1 MILRKA
7 AEADLG
13 TVLTLAQNVFEQEQQ
28 IPRSLTDIP
37 AEKRPQWWCAET
49 NGAIVATLVAYVE
62 NDVWHM
68 GRLTVAQELRGQ
80 GIAPRLIRFA
90 LEDLF
95 EQGVEE
101 LHMEARTAV
110 VRILETFGAEITGE
124 AVPFYV
130 GTITPLCLKKD
141 RFYASTAI

>member
-7 AEADLG
+7 AESDLNA
-13 TVLTLAQNVFEQEQQ
+13 VLTLAQNIFEQEQQ
-28 IPRSLTDIP
+28 IPSSLTDIP
-37 AEKRPQWWCAET
+37 AAKRPQWWCAEE
-49 NGAIVATLVAYVE
+49 NGAIVATVVAYVE
-62 NDVWHM
+62 NEIWHM

-101 LHMEARTAV
+101 LHMEARAAV

-124 AVPFYV
+124 TVPFYV
-130 GTITPLCLKKD
+130 GTITPLRLKKD
-141 RFYASTAI
+141 RFYASDSF

>member
-7 AEADLG
+7 VEADLNA
-13 TVLTLAQNVFEQEQQ
+13 VLTLAQNIFEQEQQ
-28 IPRSLTDIP
+28 IPRTLTHIP
-37 AEKRPQWWCAET
+37 AEKHPHWWCAEEDGT
-49 NGAIVATLVAYVE
+49 IVATLVAYVE

-95 EQGVEE
+95 EQGAEE

-141 RFYASTAI
+141 RFSASNAF

>member
-1 MILRKA
+1 
-7 AEADLG
+7 
-13 TVLTLAQNVFEQEQQ
+13 
-28 IPRSLTDIP
+28 
-37 AEKRPQWWCAET
+37 
-49 NGAIVATLVAYVE
+49 
-62 NDVWHM
+62 M
-68 GRLTVAQELRGQ
+68 GRLTVAQGLRGQ

-124 AVPFYV
+124 AIPFYV

-141 RFYASTAI
+141 RFYASTNI

>member
-7 AEADLG
+7 AEADLNAI
-13 TVLTLAQNVFEQEQQ
+13 LTLAQNIFEQEQQ
-28 IPRSLTDIP
+28 IPRTLTHIP
-37 AEKRPQWWCAET
+37 AEKHPQWWCAEQD
-49 NGAIVATLVAYVE
+49 GKIVATVVAYVE

-90 LEDLF
+90 LENLF

-141 RFYASTAI
+141 RFYASNAF

>member
-80 GIAPRLIRFA
+80 GVAPRLIRFA

-130 GTITPLCLKKD
+130 GTITPLRLKKD
-141 RFYASTAI
+141 HFYASNSL

>member
-7 AEADLG
+7 AEADLNAI
-13 TVLTLAQNVFEQEQQ
+13 LTLAQNIFEQEQQ
-28 IPRSLTDIP
+28 IPRTLTHIP
-37 AEKRPQWWCAET
+37 AEKHPQWWCAEQD
-49 NGAIVATLVAYVE
+49 GKIVATVVAYVE

-141 RFYASTAI
+141 RFYDFTAF

>member
-7 AEADLG
+7 AESDLNA
-13 TVLTLAQNVFEQEQQ
+13 VLTLAQNIFEQEQQ
-28 IPRSLTDIP
+28 IPRTLTHIP
-37 AEKRPQWWCAET
+37 AEKHPQWWCAEQD
-49 NGAIVATLVAYVE
+49 GKIVATVVAYVE

-141 RFYASTAI
+141 RFYDFTAF

>member
-13 TVLTLAQNVFEQEQQ
+13 AVLTLAQNVFEQEQQ

-37 AEKRPQWWCAET
+37 AEKRPQWWCAEKDGT
-49 NGAIVATLVAYVE
+49 IVATLVAYIE

-110 VRILETFGAEITGE
+110 VRILETLGAEITGK
-124 AVPFYV
+124 AIPFYV
-130 GTITPLCLKKD
+130 GTITPLRLKKD
-141 RFYASTAI
+141 HFYASNSL

>member
-13 TVLTLAQNVFEQEQQ
+13 AVLALAQNIFEQEQQ
-28 IPRSLTDIP
+28 IPRALTDIP
-37 AEKRPQWWCAET
+37 AEKRPQWWCAEED
-49 NGAIVATLVAYVE
+49 GAIVATLVAYVE
-62 NDVWHM
+62 NEVWHM
-68 GRLTVAQELRGQ
+68 GRLTVAQGLRGQ

-124 AVPFYV
+124 AIPFYV

>member
-7 AEADLG
+7 AESDLNA
-13 TVLTLAQNVFEQEQQ
+13 VLTLAQNIFEQEQQ
-28 IPRSLTDIP
+28 IPSSLTDIP
-37 AEKRPQWWCAET
+37 AAKRPQWWCAEE
-49 NGAIVATLVAYVE
+49 NGAIVATVVAYVE

-101 LHMEARTAV
+101 LHMEARAAV

-141 RFYASTAI
+141 RFYVSTAI

>member
-7 AEADLG
+7 AESDLNA
-13 TVLTLAQNVFEQEQQ
+13 VLTLAQNIFEQEQQ
-28 IPRSLTDIP
+28 IPSSLTDIP
-37 AEKRPQWWCAET
+37 AAKRPQWWCAEE
-49 NGAIVATLVAYVE
+49 NGAIVATVVAYVE
-62 NDVWHM
+62 NEIWHM

-101 LHMEARTAV
+101 LHMEARAAV

-124 AVPFYV
+124 TVPFYV
-130 GTITPLCLKKD
+130 GTITPLRLKKD
-141 RFYASTAI
+141 RFYASASF

>member
-7 AEADLG
+7 AEADLNAI
-13 TVLTLAQNVFEQEQQ
+13 LTLAQNIFEQEQQ
-28 IPRSLTDIP
+28 IPRTLTHIP
-37 AEKRPQWWCAET
+37 AEKHPQWWCAEQD
-49 NGAIVATLVAYVE
+49 GKIVATVVAYVE

-90 LEDLF
+90 LENLF

-141 RFYASTAI
+141 RFYDFTAF

>member
-7 AEADLG
+7 SESDLNA
-13 TVLTLAQNVFEQEQQ
+13 VLTLAQNIFEQEQQ

-37 AEKRPQWWCAET
+37 AAKRPQWWCAEVD
-49 NGAIVATLVAYVE
+49 GVIVATVVAYVE

-68 GRLTVAQELRGQ
+68 GRLTVAQEQRKQ

-124 AVPFYV
+124 TIPFYV

-141 RFYASTAI
+141 RFYDFTAF

>member
-7 AEADLG
+7 AESDLNA
-13 TVLTLAQNVFEQEQQ
+13 VLTLAQNIFEQEQQ
-28 IPRSLTDIP
+28 IPSSLTDIP
-37 AEKRPQWWCAET
+37 AGKHPQWWCAEE
-49 NGAIVATLVAYVE
+49 NGAIVATVVAYVE

-101 LHMEARTAV
+101 LHMEARAAV

-124 AVPFYV
+124 TVPFYV
-130 GTITPLCLKKD
+130 GTITPLRLKKD
-141 RFYASTAI
+141 RFYASASF

>member
-1 MILRKA
+1 MIMRKA
-7 AEADLG
+7 AEADLNA
-13 TVLTLAQNVFEQEQQ
+13 VLTLAQNIFEQEQR
-28 IPRSLTDIP
+28 IPKTLTYIP
-37 AEKRPQWWCAET
+37 AEKHPQWWCAEED
-49 NGAIVATLVAYVE
+49 GVIVATVVAYAE
-62 NDVWHM
+62 NGVWHM

-124 AVPFYV
+124 AVPFYE
-130 GTITPLCLKKD
+130 GTITPLCLKKSC
-141 RFYASTAI
+141 FHASENI